1 MVLRSRMKPF
11 CSFFLS
17 VLPRTNSGVAGE
29 ICCDKEVGNFAQ
41 SFDGRFDIGEVVVL
55 AIKLSKEDETSRRRT
70 METMPHPT
78 VTNCN
83 LD

>member
-1 MVLRSRMKPF
+1 MTPF
-11 CSFFLS
+11 GSYFLS
-17 VLPRTNSGVAGE
+17 VLPRTNSGVTGE
-29 ICCDKEVGNFAQ
+29 ICCDKEVGNFVQ
-41 SFDGRFDIGEVVVL
+41 SFDGRFDKSEVVVL

-78 VTNCN
+78 ATNGN

>member
-1 MVLRSRMKPF
+1 MTPF

-17 VLPRTNSGVAGE
+17 VLPRTNSGVTGE
-29 ICCDKEVGNFAQ
+29 LCCDKEVGKFVQ
-41 SFDGRFDIGEVVVL
+41 SFDGTFYIGEVVVL
-55 AIKLSKEDETSRRRT
+55 AIELSKEDETSRRRT

-78 VTNCN
+78 ATNGN

>member
-41 SFDGRFDIGEVVVL
+41 PYDGRFDWFDIGEVVVL
-55 AIKLSKEDETSRRRT
+55 AIALSKEDENSR
-70 METMPHPT
+70 
-78 VTNCN
+78 
-83 LD
+83 